1 MLPLCWYRTKLVVL
15 CQLVSTSV
23 PVQRQITAG
32 LIVPTCVHLCPCAET
47 SQLVLLYQLVSTYVL
62 VLRQI
67 TAGLIMPTCVHLCP
81 CAETDHSWSY
91 YANLCPLLSLGRDRS
106 QLSYC
111 ANLCPPLSLCWN
123 RSKLVLLCQLVSTS
137 VPVLRQIEA
146 GLIVPTCV
154 HFCPWTET
162 DHSCLIVPACV
173 HLCPCAE
180 TDHSWFYYA
189 KLCPPLSLCWDRS
202 KLVLLCQLLS
212 TSVPVLRQIKAELVY
227 NPTASVMHLLCLV
240 VVCLTTESVLWDYI
254 TSNGGMVNEYR
265 IAKIRTESFVL

>member
-1 MLPLCWYRTKLVVL
+1 MSLCWDR
-15 CQLVSTSV
+15 
-23 PVQRQITAG
+23 
-32 LIVPTCVHLCPCAET
+32 
-47 SQLVLLYQLVSTYVL
+47 SQLVLLCQLVSTYVL

-67 TAGLIMPTCVHLCP
+67 TAGLIMPTCVHFCPWAETDHSCLIVPTCVHLCP
-81 CAETDHSWSY
+81 CAETDRSW
-91 YANLCPLLSLGRDRS
+91 
-106 QLSYC
+106 SYC
-111 ANLCPPLSLCWN
+111 ANLCPPLSLCRD
-123 RSKLVLLCQLVSTS
+123 RSQLVLLCQLVSTS